1 MSTVEQVGFSAERL
15 GRIST
20 LMQGYVSRGELAG
33 ILAMVARK
41 GQTVYQEKFG
51 QADVEEHKPMTYD
64 TIFHIASMTKPV
76 VCAGLMMLYE
86 EGHFHLNTP
95 ISKFI
100 PAYKNTKV
108 FVRETSR
115 GLELEDAHQ
124 EITFRH
130 LFTHTSGLSYG
141 WNEQDPVDRA
151 YQVSQKKMELTGME
165 PTAKSIAEAL
175 AELPLAFQ
183 PGTHWRYSMSIDVLG
198 HLIEVIAGM
207 SLGEFLRKRIFE
219 PLDMPDTGFFVP
231 VEKAERVA
239 AVYGHSGPAQPL
251 KRLVIPL
258 QTTPPSYESGGGGL
272 CSTLHDYAR
281 FAQMLLNGG
290 VLDGVRLL
298 GPKTVVLFSMNQAPL
313 QALPYGFTDND
324 LYHAGY
330 GFSLGTRVLMD
341 VAQTGLPGSV
351 GEFGW
356 DGAFSTYFWIDPLEQ
371 LYGLMMLQHSPNAF
385 YPIAQQFKQLTYQA
399 LVGEGGTCQS

>member
-1 MSTVEQVGFSAERL
+1 MKADEQVGFSSERL
-15 GRIST
+15 GRISAM
-20 LMQGYVSRGELAG
+20 LQGYVSRGELAG
-33 ILAMVARK
+33 ILALVARC
-41 GQTVYQEKFG
+41 GQTAYQEKFG
-51 QADVEEHKPMTYD
+51 LADIEAHKPMAYD
-64 TIFHIASMTKPV
+64 TIFRIASMTKPV
-76 VCAGLMMLYE
+76 ACAALMMLYE

-100 PAYKNTKV
+100 PAFKNTKV
-108 FVRETSR
+108 FLRETS
-115 GLELEDAHQ
+115 GGMELADLQQ

-151 YQVSQKKMELTGME
+151 YQAVQKRMEQDKVE
-165 PTAKSIAEAL
+165 PTAKLIVEAL

-183 PGTHWRYSMSIDVLG
+183 PGTKWRYSMSIDVLG
-198 HLIEVIAGM
+198 YLVEVISGM
-207 SLGEFLRKRIFE
+207 TLGEFLRKRMFE
-219 PLDMPDTGFFVP
+219 PLDMPDTGFFVAP
-231 VEKAERVA
+231 EKVERLA
-239 AVYGHSGPAQPL
+239 AVYTHTDPPKPIQ
-251 KRLVIPL
+251 RMEIPL

-272 CSTLHDYAR
+272 VSTLHDYAR
-281 FAQMLLNGG
+281 FAQMMLNGG

-298 GPKTVVLFSMNQAPL
+298 GPKTVALFSMNQTPL
-313 QALPYGFTDND
+313 QALPYGFREND

-351 GEFGW
+351 GEYGW
-356 DGAFSTYFWIDPLEQ
+356 DGAFNTYFWIDPQEN
-371 LYGLMMLQHSPNAF
+371 LYGLLMLQHSPNAF

-399 LVGEGGTCQS
+399 LVS